1 MKSKTVTSKAGWT
14 WDYRIVNTPSI
25 NGGDAWYALH
35 EVHYQDGVPVG
46 YTDPCIGTDEVSSL
60 AVLGARIAAAFT
72 LPVLHEDD
80 IGGAVLGAW
89 IKD

>member
-1 MKSKTVTSKAGWT
+1 MKKQATKSKAVTSKGKWT

-46 YTDPCIGTDEVSSL
+46 YTDPCTGGDTPEEV
-60 AVLGARIAAAFT
+60 AVLGMWIAAAFT

-80 IGGAVLGAW
+80 IGE
-89 IKD
+89 KD